1 MIQIF
6 QKFFHDLLKLLPN
19 LIVAVIVFLFF
30 WFISNRVRNFMR
42 KKGHLLKI
50 SDTLITNF
58 IGSLSK
64 GLVMI
69 IGFSIAMSIL
79 GLSGIASGL
88 ITGAGVSAVVLGFAF
103 KNVGE
108 NLISGVM
115 LVLNRPF
122 NTGDFISVGDITG
135 TIVSMDLKTTDV
147 RTIDGKMIYI
157 PNTMIVNS
165 PLTNYTIEGKRRFDF
180 EVELDV
186 TVNTHLC
193 RELMMKGLDDVPEIM
208 KDPAPV
214 VTLSQLAANVKLKAY
229 YWLKIA
235 EANRSI
241 LEINSE
247 AIENCKVAFEKA
259 GIELADIT
267 DLKMTNDKI
276 PVDLLR
282 T

>member
-6 QKFFHDLLKLLPN
+6 QEFFHDLLKLLPK
-19 LIVAVIVFLFF
+19 LIIAVIVFLFF

-58 IGSLSK
+58 VGSLSK

-69 IGFSIAMSIL
+69 IGFSISMSIL

-122 NTGDFISVGDITG
+122 NTGDFISVADITG

-165 PLTNYTIEGKRRFDF
+165 PLTNFTIEGKRRFDF

-193 RELMMKGLDDVPEIM
+193 RELMLKGLDDVPEIM

-241 LEINSE
+241 LEINSH
-247 AIENCKVAFEKA
+247 AIENCKDAFEKA
-259 GIELADIT
+259 GIELADTT
-267 DLKMTNDKI
+267 DLKITNDNI
-276 PVDLLR
+276 TVDLLR

>member
-6 QKFFHDLLKLLPN
+6 QEFFHDLLKLLPK
-19 LIVAVIVFLFF
+19 LIIAVIVFLFF

-58 IGSLSK
+58 VGSLSK

-69 IGFSIAMSIL
+69 IGFSISMSIL

-122 NTGDFISVGDITG
+122 NTGDFISVADITG

-165 PLTNYTIEGKRRFDF
+165 PLTNFTIEGKRRFDF

-186 TVNTHLC
+186 TVNTHMC
-193 RELMMKGLDDVPEIM
+193 RELMMKGLDNVPEIM

-241 LEINSE
+241 LEINSH
-247 AIENCKVAFEKA
+247 AIENCKDAFEKA
-259 GIELADIT
+259 GIELADTT
-267 DLKMTNDKI
+267 DLKITNDNI
-276 PVDLLR
+276 TVDLLR

>member
-208 KDPAPV
+208 KEPAPV

-247 AIENCKVAFEKA
+247 AIENCKIGFEKA

-267 DLKMTNDKI
+267 DLKITNDKI

>member
-6 QKFFHDLLKLLPN
+6 QEFFHDLLKLLPK
-19 LIVAVIVFLFF
+19 LILAVIVLLFF

-79 GLSGIASGL
+79 GLSGIAGGL

-165 PLTNYTIEGKRRFDF
+165 PLTNYTIEGKRRFEF

-186 TVNTHLC
+186 AVNTFLC
-193 RELMMKGLDDVPEIM
+193 RELMMKALDDVPEIM

-214 VTLSQLAANVKLKAY
+214 VTLSQLAANLKLKAY

-247 AIENCKVAFEKA
+247 AIENCKIAFENA

-267 DLKMTNDKI
+267 DLKITNDKI

>member
-6 QKFFHDLLKLLPN
+6 QEFFHDLLKLLPK
-19 LIVAVIVFLFF
+19 LIIAVIVFLFF

-58 IGSLSK
+58 VGSLSK

-69 IGFSIAMSIL
+69 IGFSISMSIL

-122 NTGDFISVGDITG
+122 NTGDFISVADITG

-165 PLTNYTIEGKRRFDF
+165 PLTNFTIEGKRRFDF

-186 TVNTHLC
+186 TVNTHMC
-193 RELMMKGLDDVPEIM
+193 RVLMRKGLDNVPEIM

-214 VTLSQLAANVKLKAY
+214 VTLSHLTAKVKLKAY

-241 LEINSE
+241 LEINSH
-247 AIENCKVAFEKA
+247 AIENCKDAFEKA
-259 GIELADIT
+259 GIELADTT
-267 DLKMTNDKI
+267 DLKITNDNI
-276 PVDLLR
+276 TVDLLR